1 MQDDK
6 QIDTLKE
13 QKELG
18 KITVLWGWRYNDSQS
33 KIFKG
38 LLEFGGLDSIDP
50 CLISG
55 FLGDREP
62 EVKIKF

>member
-18 KITVLWGWRYNDSQS
+18 KRTVLWGWRYNDSQS

-50 CLISG
+50 VLSQ
-55 FLGDREP
+55 
-62 EVKIKF
+62 VS